1 MGRGTTLRF
10 KDGTPGPPSKFKS
23 GTPRHPS
30 KLKSETS
37 LSFFNEFIFL
47 RTFYLFFTYL
57 ILLSFLNK
65 TQININCELQK
76 PIVNTKDKKVYM
88 TTKKLSEETSEPQ
101 KIVNPKPIEV
111 ITILDHNRLA
121 IFLKVYLQGAIAIL
135 RLPRETSKRRL
146 REGT

>member
-1 MGRGTTLRF
+1 M
-10 KDGTPGPPSKFKS
+10 
-23 GTPRHPS
+23 
-30 KLKSETS
+30 
-37 LSFFNEFIFL
+37 
-47 RTFYLFFTYL
+47 
-57 ILLSFLNK
+57 SFLNK

-88 TTKKLSEETSEPQ
+88 TTKKLSEETRQ